1 MGPAHEHARSWRS
14 PPARPQA
21 QNPRAEDQAGANGHR
36 DCRSTW
42 SRWRFFLGPGL
53 TLIVA
58 STLAPLYLTA
68 FWPPASRVVDFFQ
81 EWASARNYREG
92 LPLYTPHGT
101 TIPRYLGPGISTG
114 AGLMIEVNAHPPTS
128 VLLSLPFS
136 MLAYPDAVLVW
147 NLVSLVM
154 LGASL
159 YLLWRGLETRV
170 SWLLFFPFTTA
181 LFLCTPLFLQFSL
194 GQLTLLILLLLT
206 GTWAADRSARPFLAG
221 ALLGTATTIKLFP
234 GFMFL
239 YFLLRR
245 EWKVLI
251 AGSLSMLVLTGVTVS
266 VFGWEPYRVYLL
278 DVLPSVAKFRPS
290 WRNASLVGFWAK
302 LFEAPPRY
310 LSVQPLFVSPAMM
323 WSGIVASC
331 APILFAMAYIVRRAR
346 TKTEQDHAYGLSLT
360 AMLLV
365 APITWDH
372 YLLLLALP
380 VAATWLYLPPTRAA
394 RILFALILTGFWFP
408 DLLLYELAIPGGLTH
423 GVARPLHTVTVLA
436 FQCYALLALFA
447 LEAKIA
453 LRATLP
459 ARHMAD
465 ASSETAAAAHE
476 TEN

>member
-92 LPLYTPHGT
+92 LPLYTPHSV

-114 AGLMIEVNAHPPTS
+114 EGLMIEVNAHPPPS
-128 VLLSLPFS
+128 VLLALPFS
-136 MLAYPDAVLVW
+136 LLGYPAAVLAW
-147 NLVSLVM
+147 NLASFAM

-159 YLLWRGLETRV
+159 YLLWRGLEIPFT
-170 SWLLFFPFTTA
+170 WWGLFPLTTA
-181 LFLCTPLFLQFSL
+181 LILCTPLFLQFSL

-221 ALLGTATTIKLFP
+221 ALLGTATAIKLFP

-239 YFLLRR
+239 YFLTRR

-251 AGSLSMLVLTGVTVS
+251 AGALSMIAVTSITVS
-266 VFGWEPYRVYLL
+266 LFGWEPYQAYFL
-278 DVLPSVAKFRPS
+278 DVLPKVARFRPS
-290 WRNASLVGFWAK
+290 RPNASLVGLWAK

-310 LSVQPLFVSPAMM
+310 LSVQPLCLSTEMM

-331 APILFAMAYIVRRAR
+331 APILITMACIARRAQ
-346 TKTEQDHAYGLSLT
+346 TQFEQDHAFGLSLT

-380 VAATWLYLPPTRAA
+380 VAATWLCLPRTRTA
-394 RILFALILTGFWFP
+394 RILFALILTAFWFP
-408 DLLLYELAIPGGLTH
+408 ALLMYELTIPGGLSV
-423 GVARPLHTVTVLA
+423 GIASPLHTVTILA
-436 FQCYALLALFA
+436 YQCYALVALFG
-447 LEAKIA
+447 LEATIA
-453 LRATLP
+453 LCGTLP
-459 ARHMAD
+459 ARPMAD
-465 ASSETAAAAHE
+465 ASSHAASADE